1 MIDIYLLLLLVRS
14 SMDALGPSLMKHT
27 VLGAKPNN
35 CLRVLGRTVLCNTVQ
50 YCTVM
55 FACEILLPQSCCYSF
70 ARTASSCVRG
80 LLNRTSCLLVYHRR
94 VHITHFMTW
103 ITVIDGL
110 QSSRMKYSQFP
121 CAVLVLSCHWPSIS
135 EWSNANA
142 LQSSIFTYLPLSL
155 CVCVCVFSGWPQQ
168 LFRNLI
174 SKFKHKTQESSNQ
187 IFAMPVYWH
196 CTLLSHKLSV
206 RTWGVPDFIRHLST

>member
-1 MIDIYLLLLLVRS
+1 MIDIYLLLLLLLVRS
-14 SMDALGPSLMKHT
+14 SMDALGPSLMKYT

-155 CVCVCVFSGWPQQ
+155 FDLNNFFGILSQSSSTKLKRVPIKFLQCQFIGIVLYSVISYLCARGVC
-168 LFRNLI
+168 LI
-174 SKFKHKTQESSNQ
+174 SND
-187 IFAMPVYWH
+187 IFPR
-196 CTLLSHKLSV
+196 SR
-206 RTWGVPDFIRHLST
+206 RTEL